1 MDFLKNLRL
10 KWKAAS
16 TTKKI
21 STVFDVITM
30 IGGGL
35 IGTAT
40 GKKLSEGQNI
50 LGAVCIRV
58 TTAGIGMA
66 AGELAGKELTE
77 AYAEPLGKLV
87 DSISGKKHEEEKEH
101 EYTRY

>member
-1 MDFLKNLRL
+1 MEILKNLGL

-21 STVFDVITM
+21 STIFDVITM

-35 IGTAT
+35 IGTVS

-50 LGAVCIRV
+50 LGAICIRV
-58 TTAGIGMA
+58 TTAGVGIA
-66 AGELAGKELTE
+66 AGELASQKLTE
-77 AYAEPLGKLV
+77 AYAEPLGKLI
-87 DSISGKKHEEEKEH
+87 DRARNIKEEDEEH

>member
-1 MDFLKNLRL
+1 MEFLKNLGLR
-10 KWKAAS
+10 WKAAS

-21 STVFDVITM
+21 GVVFDVITM

-50 LGAVCIRV
+50 LGAICVRV
-58 TTAGIGMA
+58 TTAGLGMA
-66 AGELAGKELTE
+66 VGELAGKQLTE

-87 DSISGKKHEEEKEH
+87 DKVSGKKHEEEEEH